1 MEKIRESAET
11 FDVEAAT
18 IGQVTS
24 ASNAILALPG
34 SQSDLLQ
41 VMGAVGFTLCCLSMA
56 PLGEDERE
64 EKIQRLPALL
74 RGSLGEWDA
83 LEAADV
89 AETNKESVGPTQESL
104 NGV

>member
-1 MEKIRESAET
+1 MEKIRESAKA

-24 ASNAILALPG
+24 VSNAILALPG

-41 VMGAVGFTLCCLSMA
+41 VMGAVGFSLCCLSLA
-56 PLGEDERE
+56 PLSEGERE
-64 EKIQRLPALL
+64 EKIQQLPALL

-83 LEAADV
+83 LEATDV
-89 AETNKESVGPTQESL
+89 AEANKESVGPTRESL
-104 NGV
+104 NGT